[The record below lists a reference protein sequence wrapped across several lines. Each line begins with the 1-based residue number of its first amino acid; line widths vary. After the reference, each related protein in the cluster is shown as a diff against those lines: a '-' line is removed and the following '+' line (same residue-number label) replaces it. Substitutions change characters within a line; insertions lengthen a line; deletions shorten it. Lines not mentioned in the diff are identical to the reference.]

1 MPLYLD
7 DIRKE
12 FAEQLASNSSVRF
25 SMDKALA
32 HVVTLAYQRGIEDA
46 EKRSTKCI
54 IDNSFKETK

>member
-7 DIRKE
+7 DIRKK
-12 FAEQLASNSSVRF
+12 FAEHLTSNSSTRF

-46 EKRSTKCI
+46 EMRSTKCI
-54 IDNSFKETK
+54 IDNSFKED